1 MGITPAL
8 RVIAAGA
15 CLRSLIRSM
24 PGDVIISVKNVSK
37 AYRIWSSPSAR
48 LGSPCTAAAA
58 ALFPRSSAPH
68 LALTAR
74 AARGYRDFHALN
86 DVSFEIRRGEATGII
101 GRNGSG
107 KSTLLQLIAGTLA
120 VTSGSLQVNGRV
132 SALLELGS
140 GFNPEFTGREN
151 VFLNGSIYG
160 LSRAEMARRFDEI
173 AAFADIGDFIE
184 QPVKTYSSGM
194 MMRLAF
200 AVAVSVQPDILIV
213 DEALSVGDVF
223 FTQKCFQRIRE
234 IVHRGATLIFVSHD
248 TGSVQNLC
256 DRGLL
261 LSQGKLVHDGAPE
274 DCVSR
279 YFNLHQPTTASA
291 AGPVAAG
298 RHAPVATELRTALLA
313 ANILPAAKSRH
324 GDRKLELI
332 AAAVLD
338 GHGAA
343 TWDFEL
349 LHRAT
354 IRVLFKAHAPIA
366 LPSVGLQ
373 LHDRM
378 GNLLFAA
385 GNSQLRFPLPPLAAG
400 EEIMLDFRV
409 TLTAQAGLYT
419 LSLDAA
425 EADPSNP
432 NVGTFH
438 DRVGGLGPLSVA
450 HHAAGVLPFY
460 GAAQLPL
467 EISYA

>member
-1 MGITPAL
+1 
-8 RVIAAGA
+8 
-15 CLRSLIRSM
+15 M
-24 PGDVIISVKNVSK
+24 PGDVIISVKSLSK
-37 AYRIWSSPSAR
+37 AYRIWSSPAAR
-48 LGSPCTAAAA
+48 LRSPLLAAAA
-58 ALFPRSSAPH
+58 AVFPRNSVSHRA
-68 LALTAR
+68 LAAR
-74 AARGYRDFHALN
+74 AANTYRDFHALR

-107 KSTLLQLIAGTLA
+107 KSTLLQLIAGTLTP
-120 VTSGSLQVNGRV
+120 TSGTIAVNGRV

-151 VFLNGSIYG
+151 VFLNGAIYG
-160 LSRAEMARRFDEI
+160 LSRAEMQARFAEI
-173 AAFADIGDFIE
+173 AGFADIGDFIE

-261 LSQGKLVHDGAPE
+261 LSGGQLMHDGVPE
-274 DCVSR
+274 ECVSR
-279 YFNLHQPTTASA
+279 YFNLHQPATATA

-298 RHAPVATELRTALLA
+298 RHAPIAPDLRAALVASD
-313 ANILPAAKSRH
+313 ILPSAKSRH
-324 GDRKLELI
+324 GDKKLELV

-354 IRVLFKAHAPIA
+354 IRVLFRAHASIA

-425 EADPSNP
+425 EADPSDL

-438 DRVGGLGPLSVA
+438 DRVGGLGPLSIA
-450 HHAAGVLPFY
+450 HHAPGALPFY

>member
-1 MGITPAL
+1 MGTTPAL

-298 RHAPVATELRTALLA
+298 RHAPVATELRAALLA
-313 ANILPAAKSRH
+313 ANILPTAKSRH

-425 EADPSNP
+425 EADPSTP

>member
-1 MGITPAL
+1 
-8 RVIAAGA
+8 
-15 CLRSLIRSM
+15 M

-48 LGSPCTAAAA
+48 LGSPLTAATA

-74 AARGYRDFHALN
+74 AARGYRDFHALD

-120 VTSGSLQVNGRV
+120 VTSGSLHVNGRV

-261 LSQGKLVHDGAPE
+261 LSQGKLIHDGAPE

-279 YFNLHQPTTASA
+279 YFNLHQPTAASA

-298 RHAPVATELRTALLA
+298 RHAPVATELRTALVA
-313 ANILPAAKSRH
+313 ADILPSAKSRH

-425 EADPSNP
+425 EADPTDP

-438 DRVGGLGPLSVA
+438 DRVGGLGPLSIA

>member
-1 MGITPAL
+1 
-8 RVIAAGA
+8 
-15 CLRSLIRSM
+15 
-24 PGDVIISVKNVSK
+24 
-37 AYRIWSSPSAR
+37 
-48 LGSPCTAAAA
+48 
-58 ALFPRSSAPH
+58 
-68 LALTAR
+68 
-74 AARGYRDFHALN
+74 
-86 DVSFEIRRGEATGII
+86 
-101 GRNGSG
+101 
-107 KSTLLQLIAGTLA
+107 
-120 VTSGSLQVNGRV
+120 
-132 SALLELGS
+132 
-140 GFNPEFTGREN
+140 
-151 VFLNGSIYG
+151 
-160 LSRAEMARRFDEI
+160 MAQRFDEV

-261 LSQGKLVHDGAPE
+261 LSQGNLVHDGAPE
-274 DCVSR
+274 ECVSR
-279 YFNLHQPTTASA
+279 YFNLHQPTSA
-291 AGPVAAG
+291 TSKGAVAAG
-298 RHAPVATELRTALLA
+298 HHAPIAPDLRAALLA
-313 ANILPAAKSRH
+313 TNILPAAKSRH
-324 GDRKLELI
+324 GDRKLELV
-332 AAAVLD
+332 AAAVID

-354 IRVLFKAHAPIA
+354 VRVLFRAHAPIA

-385 GNSQLRFPLPPLAAG
+385 GNSQLRFPIPPLAAG
-400 EEIMLDFRV
+400 QEIMLDFRI

-425 EADPSNP
+425 EADPADP

-438 DRVGGLGPLSVA
+438 DRVGGLGPLSIA
-450 HHAAGVLPFY
+450 HHAAGALPFY